1 MNATIS
7 PVAIAPFK
15 TKAVRK
21 VLVEA
26 VVAPLRFDLVL
37 K

>member
-1 MNATIS
+1 MIS
-7 PVAIAPFK
+7 PVAIAAFK

-26 VVAPLRFDLVL
+26 VVAPLRFDDLVP